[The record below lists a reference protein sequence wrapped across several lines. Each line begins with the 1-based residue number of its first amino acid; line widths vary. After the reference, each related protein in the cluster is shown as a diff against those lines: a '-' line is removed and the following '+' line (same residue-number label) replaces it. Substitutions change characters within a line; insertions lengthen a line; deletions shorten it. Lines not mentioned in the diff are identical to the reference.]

1 MKKAEKLEQA
11 RAMACTKES
20 VYSWFD
26 HFEKFLEENNVK
38 SEDQIYN
45 CDESGFPL
53 QAGSSMKVLCHK
65 HSRRNFQIT
74 SSAKTSIT
82 TLQCICANGNIIP
95 PCVLFPGVKFNL
107 EYSIGFQKNFYLG
120 FTKNGWMD
128 TKQFCDWIMNHFVK
142 KIPLLHPVVLLVDG
156 HGSHIDYYVS
166 KFCLENRILLFR
178 LPPHTSHAI
187 QPTDRGFSGAF
198 KHNFSKETAKF
209 TVEHP
214 GVSITKCQLPYIFT
228 KAYESSCKMET
239 LKSSFRAT
247 GIWPT
252 DRLQVDHDLFNPS
265 KADRDSNLSNISQNL
280 PINFEVESTS
290 TAKTQTPDQG
300 DNADS
305 VLGNLASSCP
315 SFSARES
322 PHHQEGDSF
331 SINEKSESQLSIQ
344 CGPSAPTYVVQES
357 IATESESTQRDIS
370 AYLPS
375 SIPKIQQSNF
385 VSLPGG
391 DASASQN
398 VPSMSTPKPSS
409 QHPVQR
415 ALLDLEKGLGNK
427 KHIFLNRYI
436 EGYDSPGHSLCV
448 AWKALHSD
456 WQLIQEKINQS
467 NFSNESFDDINPI
480 INSVL
485 KYPTIQRNAK
495 IKKSKSSDLPKHMT
509 TEQALIIL
517 KQKEDEKYRPE
528 IVKEAKRQKKRTQ
541 RKHQKQKE
549 SSPKNARV
557 YSS

>member
-1 MKKAEKLEQA
+1 M
-11 RAMACTKES
+11 
-20 VYSWFD
+20 
-26 HFEKFLEENNVK
+26 
-38 SEDQIYN
+38 
-45 CDESGFPL
+45 
-53 QAGSSMKVLCHK
+53 
-65 HSRRNFQIT
+65 
-74 SSAKTSIT
+74 
-82 TLQCICANGNIIP
+82 
-95 PCVLFPGVKFNL
+95 
-107 EYSIGFQKNFYLG
+107 
-120 FTKNGWMD
+120 
-128 TKQFCDWIMNHFVK
+128 
-142 KIPLLHPVVLLVDG
+142 LLVDG

-187 QPTDRGFSGAF
+187 QPTDRGFFGAF

-214 GVSITKCQLPYIFT
+214 GVSITKRQFPYIFT
-228 KAYESSCKMET
+228 KAYKSSCKMET
-239 LKSSFRAT
+239 IKSSFRAT

-265 KADRDSNLSNISQNL
+265 KAYRDSNLSNISQNL

-290 TAKTQTPDQG
+290 TVKTQTPDQG

-315 SFSARES
+315 SFSATES
-322 PHHQEGDSF
+322 LHHQEGDSF
-331 SINEKSESQLSIQ
+331 SINETSESQFSVQ

-391 DASASQN
+391 DTSASQN

-415 ALLDLEKGLGNK
+415 APLDLEKGPGNK

-467 NFSNESFDDINPI
+467 NFSNESFDDISN
-480 INSVL
+480 
-485 KYPTIQRNAK
+485 
-495 IKKSKSSDLPKHMT
+495 
-509 TEQALIIL
+509 
-517 KQKEDEKYRPE
+517 
-528 IVKEAKRQKKRTQ
+528 
-541 RKHQKQKE
+541 
-549 SSPKNARV
+549 
-557 YSS
+557 